1 MDNKK
6 LLHILL
12 RDIVDLEDFIFSLKT
27 TGTSDPFDFELMH
40 TKISGV
46 RHLLEVMGQREEKF
60 VQPEK
65 VQVST
70 QPVVERVSDDIS
82 SPASGVMNLRHRE
95 VAEDIHTEVRQ
106 SEPEEKKVAATP
118 EPEPE
123 PQPES
128 VSPTEFI
135 PEPHPGPEV
144 AEMPVIT
151 HDMPDSTEEGDE
163 VELEEVAA
171 SGKQTL
177 GERFVQGRS
186 VNDLLLEQTKSESKF
201 SNLPVT
207 SLQSAIG
214 INDRFLFTRELF
226 DGNAKAFNE
235 VIRKLDSMTGIHE
248 AAVYLR
254 ENFKW
259 TKTETSLKFIDL
271 VKRRF
276 L

>member
-12 RDIVDLEDFIFSLKT
+12 KDIVDLEDHISNLKT
-27 TGTSDPFDFELMH
+27 TGTSDPLDFELLH

-46 RHLLEVMGQREEKF
+46 RHLLEMMGQREGKP
-60 VQPEK
+60 VPAAPLQVPEK
-65 VQVST
+65 EEVEHVSAVGAT
-70 QPVVERVSDDIS
+70 PDNRNRSSLRDDNVAEYNVERIS
-82 SPASGVMNLRHRE
+82 NK
-95 VAEDIHTEVRQ
+95 
-106 SEPEEKKVAATP
+106 PEEVIVVASN
-118 EPEPE
+118 EPG
-123 PQPES
+123 PQPEP
-128 VSPTEFI
+128 VLHNGPVA
-135 PEPHPGPEV
+135 EPPYEPEV
-144 AEMPVIT
+144 VEMPEYHEDLPVE
-151 HDMPDSTEEGDE
+151 SGEGDE

-177 GERFVQGRS
+177 GERFVHGRS
-186 VNDLLLEQTKSESKF
+186 VNDLLLEHSKSESKF

-226 DGNAKAFNE
+226 DGDAKAFSE

-248 AAVYLR
+248 AAGYLR
-254 ENFKW
+254 EHFKW

-276 L
+276 M